1 MIRIKDGLAPNGHED
16 RVWQPIANA
25 PFDRDIELAV
35 IDQDGPHMLVFPCR
49 RVLHGWINAETQLQ
63 ITVHPTHWRP
73 WGGKA
78 A

>member
-1 MIRIKDGLAPNGHED
+1 M
-16 RVWQPIANA
+16 WQPIANA